1 MAASKPSNGRK
12 AKKSSSLGGGKSK
25 SPNSLG
31 GSKAKSLSK
40 RKPKKPTSLGGARAK
55 RPKKPERNDVG
66 MHVILMT
73 AMFLFLALFSAYSL
87 GSTEPAVVGKVT
99 AQVYTTTTS
108 TSTTTTSSTSTI
120 PTTTTSTIPTTT
132 TTLCGG
138 EYQPPC
144 EDGCNLGFIVGSTG
158 TCHPKGP
165 CAPSVPSGRDGC
177 GSFALSFCAGGR
189 I

>member
-1 MAASKPSNGRK
+1 MAASKPSK
-12 AKKSSSLGGGKSK
+12 GGKSK
-25 SPNSLG
+25 RTSSLSG
-31 GSKAKSLSK
+31 GKAKRAGPLSK
-40 RKPKKPTSLGGARAK
+40 RKSKKPTSLGGASVKKPR
-55 RPKKPERNDVG
+55 KPERKGVG
-66 MHVILMT
+66 MPVLLM
-73 AMFLFLALFSAYSL
+73 ASLFLFLALLNAYSTE
-87 GSTEPAVVGKVT
+87 STEPAVVGKVT
-99 AQVYTTTTS
+99 APVYTTTTS
-108 TSTTTTSSTSTI
+108 TSTTSSTSTI

-144 EDGCNLGFIVGSTG
+144 EDGCNLGFIIGSTG

-165 CAPSVPSGRDGC
+165 CAPSVSSGRDGC